1 MESEL
6 ANSKLHRSEPLKYK
20 ESDLESEEMI
30 INVGPQHPAT
40 HGVLRLE
47 VVSDGEIVKDVVPH
61 IGFLHRCFEKHAESL
76 ARQ

>member
-1 MESEL
+1 MESFL
-6 ANSKLHRSEPLKYK
+6 TKSEPLKYK
-20 ESDLESEEMI
+20 ESDLKSEEMI

-61 IGFLHRCFEKHAESL
+61 IG
-76 ARQ
+76 